1 MGLLLLLANL
11 EAVFWCLCAA
21 SVLGTLGM
29 VWSGNRDRTAAS
41 KCR

>member
-21 SVLGTLGM
+21 SVVGNAGDDLGRK
-29 VWSGNRDRTAAS
+29 SR
-41 KCR
+41 